1 MTEQEYAEKVLQM
14 WADWAE
20 SGERDLHFP
29 TILASEHNSNV
40 INTEVRKFFNNSG
53 RAIPRPKELS
63 GLIRGLGDIAKGG
76 RVQYDH
82 SAPEPVN
89 PALNMP
95 DADEPLLKNLRCY
108 EDLNERGAQI
118 SKKVMSLGG
127 GAGGADAM
135 GRDRGNELLEKLNRR
150 IAWIQNNKIR
160 RDDLPPSDAPKTPQL
175 AKPVVTVPSEILE
188 AHKLVDSMT
197 IADVGETGD
206 GAGRHTLL
214 PIRMKKFH
222 RDIDER
228 YAKRESPE
236 SILEN
241 TKTLIKDSGSGSIR

>member
-1 MTEQEYAEKVLQM
+1 MTIEEKKEVLQKVIFGPL
-14 WADWAE
+14 WPTDCEPPLNPDNTVADATNFSILVDAFKQIPDE
-20 SGERDLHFP
+20 QFTVENVYKTVMALRKSGDL
-29 TILASEHNSNV
+29 
-40 INTEVRKFFNNSG
+40 VRKKT
-53 RAIPRPKELS
+53 AAVV
-63 GLIRGLGDIAKGG
+63 IR
-76 RVQYDH
+76 V
-82 SAPEPVN
+82 APEPVN

-95 DADEPLLKNLRCY
+95 DA
-108 EDLNERGAQI
+108 
-118 SKKVMSLGG
+118 
-127 GAGGADAM
+127 
-135 GRDRGNELLEKLNRR
+135 NELLEKLNRR

-160 RDDLPPSDAPKTPQL
+160 RDDLPPSDAPKTPQP
-175 AKPVVTVPSEILE
+175 AKPVFTVPSKILE

-197 IADVGETGD
+197 VGDIGSTTD

-222 RDIDER
+222 LDIDER